1 MPLKPPNCF
10 SCSCNDCFI
19 RKNCSKQW
27 LVLVN
32 QRKEYFKCKSGQ
44 AIIHT
49 GMPLTSLYFIFQGK
63 VKVIANGL
71 LGKQQIKRLAK
82 TGDIL
87 GFRGLGG
94 NHIIY
99 SSIYAIE
106 DSLLCSIERELFI
119 DILKANPNLM
129 LETLLLV
136 TDELRKSEWRIENLM
151 LMNVHEKIAY
161 SLLYMHE
168 VFGNAPG
175 GEIDVKLKRLE
186 IAEIART
193 SKEQVSRTFSDFE
206 EKGIIKTE
214 GKKIFLANL
223 QELKNLTGTN

>member
-1 MPLKPPNCF
+1 MSLSPPDCLR
-10 SCSCNDCFI
+10 CPCNNCFI

-27 LVLVN
+27 LKLVN
-32 QRKEYFKCKSGQ
+32 KRKDFFKCRSGQ

-63 VKVIANGL
+63 VKVVANGL
-71 LGKQQIKRLAK
+71 SGKQQIKRMAK

-87 GFRGLGG
+87 GFRGLNG
-94 NHIIY
+94 NHIY

-106 DSLLCSIERELFI
+106 DSLICSIERELFI
-119 DILKANPNLM
+119 DLLKANPNLM

-136 TDELRKSEWRIENLM
+136 TEELRKSEWRIENLM

-168 VFGNAPG
+168 VFGNTSG
-175 GEIDVKLKRLE
+175 GEIDVKLKRQE
-186 IAEIART
+186 IAAIART
-193 SKEQVSRTFSDFE
+193 SNEQVSRTLSDFE
-206 EKGIIKTE
+206 EEGIIKTD

-223 QELKNLTGTN
+223 QELRNLTRTN